1 MAQIPLVSGGSQ
13 PVFAIDTLNG
23 PQLASNTAYTP
34 AGTPT
39 MLMGPKLDFFGIG
52 LGNTAYNQ
60 AGVNGAVQLILQQIQ
75 QTSTVA
81 FYQVD
86 NTANTVNMSVAI
98 YPTAAYTAATLQ
110 AAVQGLGNIYN
121 STANTYC
128 NVAAA
133 TVTNV
138 GFRLAST
145 AANVS

>member
-23 PQLASNTAYTP
+23 PQLAANTAYTP

-60 AGVNGAVQLILQQIQ
+60 AGVNGAVQQILQQIQ

-86 NTANTVNMSVAI
+86 NTANAVNMSVAI
-98 YPTAAYTAATLQ
+98 YPTAAYTANTLQ
-110 AAVQGLGNIYN
+110 AAIQGLGNIYN

-145 AANVS
+145 AANAS